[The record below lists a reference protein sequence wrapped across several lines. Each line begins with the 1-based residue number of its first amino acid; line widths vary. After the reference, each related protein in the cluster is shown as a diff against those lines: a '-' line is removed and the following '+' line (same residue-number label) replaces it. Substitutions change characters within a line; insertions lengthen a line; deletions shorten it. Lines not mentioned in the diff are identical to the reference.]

1 MKAGG
6 RLRARWAGRRPPL
19 QLPWRLRQLSVC
31 ASTED
36 ELSRWLAAGGQ
47 APLAVIARRQR
58 FGRGQHGRRWQ
69 SPPGGLWISAALP
82 WTTEVPPPPALP
94 LLMAEALAAELSPF
108 ALPLTIKAPNDL
120 MLDGRKLAGILSAVV
135 WRGGQARQLRFGIG
149 LNGRHAMPFP
159 AVSLQDRLGSRC
171 PPRPDLVLLGLHA
184 LERCGRT
191 AAGS

>member
-19 QLPWRLRQLSVC
+19 LLPWRLRQLSVC

-69 SPPGGLWISAALP
+69 SPPGGLWLSAALP
-82 WTTEVPPPPALP
+82 WTAEVPPPPALP

-171 PPRPDLVLLGLHA
+171 PPWPDLVLLGLRA

>member
-19 QLPWRLRQLSVC
+19 LLPWRLRQLSVC

-69 SPPGGLWISAALP
+69 SPPGGLWLSAALP
-82 WTTEVPPPPALP
+82 WTAEVPPPPALP

-120 MLDGRKLAGILSAVV
+120 MLDGRKLAGILSAVM

-171 PPRPDLVLLGLHA
+171 PPWPDLVLLGLRA

>member
-19 QLPWRLRQLSVC
+19 LLPWRLRQLSVC

-69 SPPGGLWISAALP
+69 SPPGGLWLSAALP
-82 WTTEVPPPPALP
+82 WTAEVPPPPALP

-108 ALPLTIKAPNDL
+108 ALPLAIKAPNDL

-171 PPRPDLVLLGLHA
+171 PPWPDLVLLGLHA

>member
-19 QLPWRLRQLSVC
+19 LLPWRLRQLSVC

-69 SPPGGLWISAALP
+69 SPPGGLWLSAALP
-82 WTTEVPPPPALP
+82 WTAEVPPPPALP

-171 PPRPDLVLLGLHA
+171 PPWPDLVLLGLHA

>member
-1 MKAGG
+1 M
-6 RLRARWAGRRPPL
+6 
-19 QLPWRLRQLSVC
+19 LPWRLRQLSVC

-47 APLAVIARRQR
+47 GPLAVIARRQSY
-58 FGRGQHGRRWQ
+58 GRGQHGRRWQ

-82 WTTEVPPPPALP
+82 WTAAVPPPPKLP
-94 LLMAEALAAELSPF
+94 RLMAQALADELAPL
-108 ALPLTIKAPNDL
+108 ALPLTIKDPNDL

-149 LNGRHAMPFP
+149 LNGRHPMTAP

-171 PPRPDLVLLGLHA
+171 PPWPDLVLLGLHA

>member
-1 MKAGG
+1 LKAGG

-19 QLPWRLRQLSVC
+19 LLPWRLRQLSVC

-69 SPPGGLWISAALP
+69 SPPGGLWLSAALP
-82 WTTEVPPPPALP
+82 WTAEVPPPPALP

-171 PPRPDLVLLGLHA
+171 PPWPDLVLLGLRA

>member
-6 RLRARWAGRRPPL
+6 RLRARGAGRGQPL
-19 QLPWRLRQLSVC
+19 LLPWRLRQLSVC

-36 ELSRWLAAGGQ
+36 ELSRWLANGGQ
-47 APLAVIARRQR
+47 GHLVVIAHRQR

-69 SPPGGLWISAALP
+69 SPRGGLWISAALP
-82 WTTEVPPPPALP
+82 WTAELPPPPALP
-94 LLMAEALAAELSPF
+94 LLMAEALAEELAPF
-108 ALPLTIKAPNDL
+108 ALPLTIKPPNDL
-120 MLDGRKLAGILSAVV
+120 MLEGRKLAGILSAVV

-149 LNGRHAMPFP
+149 LNGRHPMPAP

-171 PPRPDLVLLGLHA
+171 PPWPDLVLLGLRA